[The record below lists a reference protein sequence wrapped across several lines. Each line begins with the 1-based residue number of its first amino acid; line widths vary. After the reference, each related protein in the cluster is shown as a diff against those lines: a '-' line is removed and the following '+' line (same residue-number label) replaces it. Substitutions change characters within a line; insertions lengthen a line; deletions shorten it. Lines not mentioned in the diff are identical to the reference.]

1 MGTTVWIDALAG
13 VAGDMLAGAFIDAGV
28 PIEVLSAAVAAVLP
42 DAVELSASAVQRNGL
57 HATKFD
63 VAIVERDAPHRHLAD
78 IRAMLDKANIDSRVR
93 ESATAVFERLGA
105 AEAAA
110 HGVAIEA
117 VHFHEVGAADS
128 ISDIVAVCAALDWLD
143 ASEVVFSDIAL
154 GSGTVR
160 TEHGELPVP
169 TPAALRLTEGLS
181 VFAGGKGE
189 LATPTGIAL
198 LATLGRQD
206 DFPRMRVTRSGAG
219 AGTKDFPDR
228 ANVVRVVIGEVDH
241 ARDTLVIECNVDD
254 MDPRLWPAA
263 IDALMSVGAADA
275 WLTPIVMKK
284 GRPAHTLTVLCAR
297 DRVDPI
303 LDCLFVQTST
313 IGARVVEVNKIA
325 LDRAF
330 ARVSVDGHPI
340 AVKIAGRAGRI
351 YNVSLEF
358 EDVARAAGAL
368 GLSQRLVLERARLAA
383 SESGYITG
391 AEFTS
396 A

>member
-1 MGTTVWIDALAG
+1 MGTIVWVDALAG
-13 VAGDMLAGAFIDAGV
+13 VAGDMLAGAFVDAGV
-28 PIEVLSAAVAAVLP
+28 PLEVLSTAVQAVLP
-42 DAVELSASAVQRNGL
+42 DAVALSASAVQRNGL

-63 VAIVERDAPHRHLAD
+63 VNLIEQDAPHRHLAD
-78 IRAMLDKANIDSRVR
+78 IRNLLESAGISPRIRD
-93 ESATAVFERLGA
+93 SATAVFERLGA

-110 HGVAIEA
+110 HGVAIDE

-128 ISDIVAVCAALDWLD
+128 IADIVAVCAALDWLD

-181 VFAGGKGE
+181 VLAGGKGE

-198 LATLGRQD
+198 LATLGRQSV
-206 DFPRMRVTRSGAG
+206 FPHMRIARSGAG

-228 ANVVRVVIGEVDH
+228 ANVVRVVIGDVNH

-263 IDALMSVGAADA
+263 IDVLMAAGASDA

-284 GRPAHTLTVLCAR
+284 GRPAHTLTVLCNR
-297 DRVDPI
+297 ERIDPI
-303 LDCLFVQTST
+303 LDALFEHTST
-313 IGARVVEVNKIA
+313 IGARIVEVDKIA
-325 LDRAF
+325 LDRTF
-330 ARVSVDGHPI
+330 ARVTVDGHPI
-340 AVKIAGRAGRI
+340 AVKVAGRAGRI

-358 EDVARAAGAL
+358 EDVARAAVAL
-368 GLSQRLVLERARLAA
+368 GISQRAMLDRAESAA
-383 SESGYITG
+383 RDAGFVTG
-391 AEFTS
+391 AVFDLD
-396 A
+396 